1 MVYAGS
7 HYFSLWALG
16 SAEQV
21 VGWERLYPRTAALLR
36 QGRRGLLW
44 HRLWPQTRPQKQEA
58 VGRSEFWWFYI
69 IFICFHMFWLLQF
82 PAWLQNFQTKFW
94 CQPEITGVGCEGG
107 PATLPVCGMC
117 GILSDSVYPEGVSA
131 MWDRRSCL
139 RQPATVSR
147 QSMFLIW
154 NIIQEYLQ
162 IFFSPHR
169 GWIAIVWWIVGCD
182 ALIPVSLQ

>member
-1 MVYAGS
+1 MVYAGYSALTTS
-7 HYFSLWALG
+7 HFGLSVLLLNRWWGEKGFIRVQRHSSDKGAEGYCGTDYDPKQGHKSKKQLAEVNFDDFISLSSVFVCFDYFS
-16 SAEQV
+16 
-21 VGWERLYPRTAALLR
+21 
-36 QGRRGLLW
+36 
-44 HRLWPQTRPQKQEA
+44 
-58 VGRSEFWWFYI
+58 
-69 IFICFHMFWLLQF
+69 
-82 PAWLQNFQTKFW
+82 FQTKFW

-182 ALIPVSLQ
+182 ALIPISLQ